1 MANSRDGGKGK
12 PKQRSKRGPGRSSGD
27 RPISPEDRLKIERL
41 WFRGGN
47 ISEIARRAG
56 LNYTTT
62 NQHLQILEEHKLV
75 RHKSFGRIRI
85 FRFDEENSRARMV
98 KKLIEFWEQTK

>member
-1 MANSRDGGKGK
+1 MAIEDVFSSKGRVK
-12 PKQRSKRGPGRSSGD
+12 
-27 RPISPEDRLKIERL
+27 ILKILTKIGEL
-41 WFRGGN
+41 N

-62 NQHLQILEEHKLV
+62 NQHLQALEDHKLV

-85 FRFDEENSRARMV
+85 FRFEENPRAKMI
-98 KKLIEFWEQTK
+98 KKLIEFWEQTNKLELNHE

>member
-1 MANSRDGGKGK
+1 MKVEDVFSSKG
-12 PKQRSKRGPGRSSGD
+12 RVRILRILSEIG
-27 RPISPEDRLKIERL
+27 EL
-41 WFRGGN
+41 N

-62 NQHLQILEEHKLV
+62 HEHLQVLEKAGLI

-85 FRFDEENSRARMV
+85 YQFNEGDAKV
-98 KKLIEFWEQTK
+98 KAIKDLMEVWEQSL